1 MKISFV
7 TTIYRTGKDVEA
19 LAGLCFEA
27 AASLD
32 LDCEVVFVNDG
43 SPDDGLEIA
52 AALAQ
57 RDHRVVVVDL
67 ARNYGQHKALWTGL
81 ETASG
86 DLIMMLD
93 GDLEEDPRWAVDF
106 HREMLRT
113 AADVVYGVQIRPK
126 GSLQYRFGRNAFYR
140 MLDITSDFKFP
151 RDVATARLMTRR
163 YVTALLSHQE
173 RELFLVGLMHATG
186 FTQSPYRVHKLSISE
201 SSYTLPKL
209 MRLFLMAVTS
219 FSIKPLIGV
228 FFSGVILSGLAFLLI
243 IFLIGRFLVT
253 GVSVEGWTSVVAG
266 MMLLNGVTILFV
278 GVLSI
283 YIGTI
288 FLEVKQRPRTIV
300 TRIYRAGKEQGP
312 NKSRRLGDGAH
323 ELDG

>member
-7 TTIYRTGKDVEA
+7 TTIYRTGKDVEP
-19 LAGLCFEA
+19 LADLCFEA
-27 AASLD
+27 ATALGM
-32 LDCEVVFVNDG
+32 DCEVVFVNDG

-52 AALAQ
+52 MALAQ
-57 RDHRVVVVDL
+57 RDSRVIIVDL

-81 ETASG
+81 ETATG

-93 GDLEEDPRWAVDF
+93 GDLEEDPRWAIDF
-106 HREMLRT
+106 HREMVR
-113 AADVVYGVQIRPK
+113 AEADVIYGVQIRPK
-126 GSLQYRFGRNAFYR
+126 GRLLYRVGRNSFYR
-140 MLDITSDFKFP
+140 LLDIISDFKFP

-163 YVTALLSHQE
+163 YITALLSHHE
-173 RELFLVGLMHATG
+173 RELFLVGLMHVTG
-186 FTQSPYRVHKLSISE
+186 FVQVPYKVNKLSISA
-201 SSYTLPKL
+201 SSYTFSKL
-209 MRLFLMAVTS
+209 MRLFLMSVTS

-228 FFSGVILSGLAFLLI
+228 FFAGLTLSGLAFLLI

-278 GVLSI
+278 GILSI

-288 FLEVKQRPRTIV
+288 FLEVKQRPRTIISRV
-300 TRIYRAGKEQGP
+300 YRAG
-312 NKSRRLGDGAH
+312 GDGVSIARRQPCNDAG

>member
-7 TTIYRTGKDVEA
+7 TTIYRTGKDVVP
-19 LAGLCFEA
+19 LADLCFEA
-27 AASLD
+27 ADTLGM
-32 LDCEVVFVNDG
+32 DCELVFVNDG

-52 AALAQ
+52 VALSQ
-57 RDHRVVVVDL
+57 RDPRVVVVDL

-81 ETASG
+81 ETAGG
-86 DLIMMLD
+86 DIIMMLD

-106 HREMLRT
+106 RREMLR
-113 AADVVYGVQIRPK
+113 AEADVVYGVQTRPK
-126 GSLQYRFGRNAFYR
+126 GTPLYRFGRNAFYR
-140 MLDITSDFKFP
+140 MLDVISDFRFP

-163 YVTALLSHQE
+163 YLTALLSHHE
-173 RELFLVGLMHATG
+173 RELFLVGLMHAAG
-186 FTQSPYRVHKLSISE
+186 FKQVPFLVNKLSISE

-209 MRLFLMAVTS
+209 MRLFLMSVTS

-228 FFSGVILSGLAFLLI
+228 FFAGLTLSGLAFLLI
-243 IFLIGRFLVT
+243 VFLIGRFLVT

-288 FLEVKQRPRTIV
+288 FLEVKQRPRTIIAA
-300 TRIYRAGKEQGP
+300 IYRSEREHV
-312 NKSRRLGDGAH
+312 SRQTHRVGSDAA